1 MPRTPRIKLARSEK
15 QKAADKKN
23 LADWEAK
30 QAEEAR
36 VSNDKIV
43 ADIAYKEGY
52 DKGHITGLVEGEERG
67 RDLGYTNGFIRG
79 FEEKKQLRYVNMLSG
94 FVLGSVTVLI
104 ATSIAL
110 GLMSNIGRP

>member
-1 MPRTPRIKLARSEK
+1 MKKKQTP
-15 QKAADKKN
+15 KAAAASKKN

-52 DKGHITGLVEGEERG
+52 DRGHTS
-67 RDLGYTNGFIRG
+67 GYIDGQAVGFADGKSAGFIMG
-79 FEEKKQLRYVNMLSG
+79 FEVKKQLKYVNMLSG